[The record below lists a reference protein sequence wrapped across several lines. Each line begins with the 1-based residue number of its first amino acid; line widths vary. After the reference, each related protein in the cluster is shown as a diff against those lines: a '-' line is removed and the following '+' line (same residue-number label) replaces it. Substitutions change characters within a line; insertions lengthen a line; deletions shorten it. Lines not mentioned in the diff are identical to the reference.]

1 MPLCILSYVFLVACS
16 VSIWKFYL
24 QYIPDMSKI
33 EVVILS
39 LNSLTQ
45 KLRVKMVQI
54 TLHL

>member
-16 VSIWKFYL
+16 VSIRKFYL